1 MYSYEAAFC
10 PRERVLLEQAEG
22 RVAAED
28 VMLYPPGIPL
38 LVQGEVF
45 SGEMIRTIQAGIGMG
60 YAIDG
65 VENGCADVVKTG
77 GAGSVA
83 ERVNGQNGK

>member
-10 PRERVLLEQAEG
+10 PSGRVPLEQAEG
-22 RVAAED
+22 CVAAED

-65 VENGCADVVKTG
+65 VENGRANVVEKG
-77 GAGSVA
+77 G
-83 ERVNGQNGK
+83 